1 MCRRT
6 EIRSRLI
13 PLVEFYSVI
22 DIRDNDTLEAVGLD
36 SVEISQLECDI
47 EEEFTLLACS
57 VDLES
62 NNTIETVIDIVK
74 EQIKKQ
80 EE

>member
-1 MCRRT
+1 M
-6 EIRSRLI
+6 
-13 PLVEFYSVI
+13 VEFYSVI

-47 EEEFTLLACS
+47 EEEFTLQACS

-62 NNTIETVIDIVK
+62 NNTIETVIGIVK